1 MGELPYAIY
10 HPTSALLQSYVEEGI
25 PASTGTTWSRAALD
39 EAIKNG
45 PHASAYT
52 PEMVGFIREEMQR
65 MVHDGF
71 RTLFPVEYGVLV
83 FRENLKI
90 SRIVAVPQANLQLR
104 LILNLL
110 SQPDKVTP
118 SINDTTD
125 RDIEPE
131 SMQFGQAFPYILHA
145 IWEADPEEGPVR
157 VSKLNVTYAYHRGI
171 L

>member
-1 MGELPYAIY
+1 
-10 HPTSALLQSYVEEGI
+10 
-25 PASTGTTWSRAALD
+25 
-39 EAIKNG
+39 
-45 PHASAYT
+45 
-52 PEMVGFIREEMQR
+52 MVGFIREEMQR

-145 IWEADPEEGPVR
+145 I
-157 VSKLNVTYAYHRGI
+157 
-171 L
+171 